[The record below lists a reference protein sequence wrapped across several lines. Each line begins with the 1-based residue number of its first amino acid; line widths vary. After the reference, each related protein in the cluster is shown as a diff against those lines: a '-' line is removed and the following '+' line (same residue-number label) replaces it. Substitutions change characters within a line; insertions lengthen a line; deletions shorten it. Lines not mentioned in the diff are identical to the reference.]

1 MANSTPL
8 NRLSNMAGKN
18 GLLNLH
24 IPTITE
30 DAEDVIGRIRLQKD
44 ERTNTSQWMDK
55 QRTNLLAYEYLCH
68 IGEAKEW
75 IEDCLQDE
83 IDPIIKLEETMR
95 NGIVLARLANWF
107 APGAAR
113 KIFQVKRYRAQYVLI
128 CFFFFFF
135 EGLQAPVS
143 SFR

>member
-1 MANSTPL
+1 MSIHATPL
-8 NRLSNMAGKN
+8 KKLSVMAGKD
-18 GLLNLH
+18 GLTNLH

-44 ERTNTSQWMDK
+44 EKTSTGQWMDK

-95 NGIVLARLANWF
+95 NGIVLARLAEWMV
-107 APGAAR
+107 PGIVR
-113 KIFQVKRYRAQYVLI
+113 KIFQVQALQNLREYVYIYTYILI
-128 CFFFFFF
+128 
-135 EGLQAPVS
+135 ELL
-143 SFR
+143 

>member
-1 MANSTPL
+1 TRTTPL
-8 NRLSNMAGKN
+8 KKLSVMAGKD
-18 GLLNLH
+18 GLTNLH

-44 ERTNTSQWMDK
+44 EKTTTSQWMDK

-95 NGIVLARLANWF
+95 NGIVLARLAEWMV
-107 APGAAR
+107 PG
-113 KIFQVKRYRAQYVLI
+113 
-128 CFFFFFF
+128 
-135 EGLQAPVS
+135 
-143 SFR
+143 